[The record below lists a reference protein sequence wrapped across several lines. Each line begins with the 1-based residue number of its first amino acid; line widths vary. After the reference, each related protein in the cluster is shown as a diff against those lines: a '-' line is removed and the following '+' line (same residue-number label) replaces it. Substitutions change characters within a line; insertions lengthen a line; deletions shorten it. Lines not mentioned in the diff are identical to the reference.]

1 MENSSINRDENG
13 QERVEKPS
21 IISVFVFYYEKR
33 EQERNNKKRKQKR
46 DIHVTKMG
54 RNWKLYC
61 NALLFNHHSPHM
73 NITLYTILC
82 KLFF

>member
-33 EQERNNKKRKQKR
+33 EQERNNRKRKQKR

-61 NALLFNHHSPHM
+61 NALLFNHHSPCM
-73 NITLYTILC
+73 IITLRTLLR
-82 KLFF
+82 KLF